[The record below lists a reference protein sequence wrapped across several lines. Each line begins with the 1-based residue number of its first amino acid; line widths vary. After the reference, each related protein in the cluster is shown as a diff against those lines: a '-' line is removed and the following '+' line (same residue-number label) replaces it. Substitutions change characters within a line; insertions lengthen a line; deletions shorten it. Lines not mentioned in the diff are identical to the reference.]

1 MTKTWEEIRDEVAG
15 MLADGV
21 PLEDITGKLEKLKN
35 EYQKPLTNEEWFCS
49 LPTEEKAKFLFGIAY
64 MCSYCGNEAHSTK
77 EKKQQCH
84 FGKCCCQKQDWVK
97 WLKQP
102 YIPLKNDKK

>member
-1 MTKTWEEIRDEVAG
+1 MLKTRWETIRDDVAG

-49 LPTEEKAKFLFGIAY
+49 LPTEEKAKWLSQRSQILY
-64 MCSYCGNEAHSTK
+64 DCGQRDVFPKTMYEEDWETWLK
-77 EKKQQCH
+77 EKH
-84 FGKCCCQKQDWVK
+84 HE
-97 WLKQP
+97 
-102 YIPLKNDKK
+102 